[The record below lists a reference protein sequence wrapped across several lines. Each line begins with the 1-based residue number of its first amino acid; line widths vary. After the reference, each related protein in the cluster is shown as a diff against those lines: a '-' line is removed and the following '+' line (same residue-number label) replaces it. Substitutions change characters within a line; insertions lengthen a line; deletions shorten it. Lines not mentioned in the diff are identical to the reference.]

1 MQSVVLIFVM
11 PCSCS
16 QACYPVNV
24 AHVGYSGCY
33 RGGTVS
39 WYVFAKNICCDLVDS
54 VNNLSGS
61 PDTSTFATVEQA
73 RQLSSRLLSCMA
85 EQQGWY
91 VPTCY

>member
-1 MQSVVLIFVM
+1 MQPPDSWQVQLIYTMQSVVLIFVM

-39 WYVFAKNICCDLVDS
+39 WYVFAKKKCCDLVDS
-54 VNNLSGS
+54 VKILS
-61 PDTSTFATVEQA
+61 T
-73 RQLSSRLLSCMA
+73 LLHSLL
-85 EQQGWY
+85 
-91 VPTCY
+91 